1 VPFGAVFSE
10 TFIVQMFVLIKRL
23 FSFAPFILNMEYN
36 DKQVQIME
44 AAEKL
49 FAEQGFAGTSV
60 RDIAEAAHVN
70 LAMISYYFG
79 SKEKLMEAMFDHRGA
94 DFKLQLENILQ
105 NKNLSPMQKVE
116 KLIDEYV
123 ERIYKKQCF
132 HKIMTREQM
141 VSSSSAITER
151 IYELKQ
157 SNFLL
162 IKELINEGQKAG
174 HFKKNIDISL
184 LMMTLTGTSSQLVT
198 AQHYYRKIN
207 HLESLSGEELEK
219 LMKKK
224 LSIYLKNL
232 FKAILTYEG

>member
-1 VPFGAVFSE
+1 
-10 TFIVQMFVLIKRL
+10 
-23 FSFAPFILNMEYN
+23 
-36 DKQVQIME
+36 ME

-79 SKEKLMEAMFDHRGA
+79 SKEKLMEAMFHHRGV

-105 NKNLSPMQKVE
+105 NKNLSPIQKVE
-116 KLIDEYV
+116 KLIDDYI
-123 ERIYKKQCF
+123 ERIFKKQSF
-132 HKIMTREQM
+132 HKIMAREQM
-141 VSSSSAITER
+141 VSSSSPITEQ
-151 IYELKQ
+151 IYEMKQ
-157 SNFLL
+157 RNFSL
-162 IKELINEGQKAG
+162 IKELIHQGQKAG
-174 HFKKNIDISL
+174 QFKKNIDISL

-207 HLESLSGEELEK
+207 HLEDMPVEELEK

-232 FKAILTYEG
+232 FKAVLTYEG

>member
-1 VPFGAVFSE
+1 
-10 TFIVQMFVLIKRL
+10 MFVLIKRL
-23 FSFAPFILNMEYN
+23 FSFAVFIRVMEYN

-79 SKEKLMEAMFDHRGA
+79 SKEKLMEAMFHHRGV

-105 NKNLSPMQKVE
+105 NKNLSPIQKVE
-116 KLIDEYV
+116 RLIDDYI
-123 ERIYKKQCF
+123 ERIFKKQSF
-132 HKIMTREQM
+132 HKIMAREQM
-141 VSSSSAITER
+141 VSSSSPITEQ
-151 IYELKQ
+151 IYEMKQ
-157 SNFLL
+157 RNFSL
-162 IKELINEGQKAG
+162 IKELIQQGQKAG
-174 HFKKNIDISL
+174 QFKKNIDISL

-207 HLESLSGEELEK
+207 HLEDMPVEELEK

-232 FKAILTYEG
+232 FKAVLTYEG